1 MEPTTV
7 MVERTTR
14 FLGTAATAVEEV
26 AAWSR
31 WQRRCVMAWFLG
43 VAVNTDQMA
52 WFPGTVM
59 MWTWSGR
66 R

>member
-7 MVERTTR
+7 MVERMTR
-14 FLGTAATAVEEV
+14 FLGTAVTTVEEV

-31 WQRRCVMAWFLG
+31 WRRRCAMAWFLG
-43 VAVNTDQMA
+43 VAVNTDQMP
-52 WFPGTVM
+52 WFLGTVM
-59 MWTWSGR
+59 TWTWSGR